1 MNLKLRTKI
10 SLGFSV
16 TLIFSVITIVI
27 ALYSNYNIKASYNK
41 LIDVD
46 VTKVTLA
53 KDIRFYDITLTDC
66 VRGVIINSN
75 DKNELDKYDQYA
87 IKIDDAI
94 KEEKSLSDTDEERKI
109 FEDLDKYNQL
119 LVDLETK
126 MLDAN
131 TDKKEILEI
140 FNNDYAKY
148 RKTFSDNLN
157 RFDELQE
164 RNIENKILELNNI
177 IDNRLTIIVILI
189 ISYIIIGFVINIIT
203 TNRIIKPIKVL
214 GDSLLQLSKNGGDLK
229 NKIEI
234 NSKDEI
240 GELSNSV
247 NSIIDNIRDIVINII
262 KESSE
267 IKSAIEISKA
277 NASKVNEKIETISA
291 STEELSATMEQ
302 TAVASK
308 EMSATSQKIGKT
320 IEGITKKTKESN
332 IISEKINSNANNM
345 KKDFEKSKENALI
358 TFETSKNKLNDVIKN
373 ANSVN
378 EIFMLS
384 DAILK
389 ITEQTNLLA
398 LNAAIEASRAGEA
411 GRGFSVVADEIR
423 KLAENSKETVIQIQ
437 NTIGTVI
444 KSVENLSTN
453 SSELIDFISEN
464 IIKKDYEMM
473 LQVLEQY
480 SKDSLFYNNMSNEIE
495 HSTEELLFSMGNI
508 VSAINEVTKSS
519 VDGASGTSDI
529 AEKISGVSEETNAI
543 LNQMNDSLKNSN
555 NLANVVSKFTV

>member
-16 TLIFSVITIVI
+16 TLIFSVITIMI
-27 ALYSNYNIKASYNK
+27 ALYSNYNIKSSYNK
-41 LIDVD
+41 LIEVE

-75 DKNELDKYDQYA
+75 DKNELDKYDKYA

-94 KEEKSLSDTDEERKI
+94 NEEKSLSDTEEERKI

-119 LVDLETK
+119 LIDLETK

-140 FNNDYAKY
+140 FNNDYAKF

-164 RNIENKILELNNI
+164 KNIKNKVLELNNI
-177 IDNRLTIIVILI
+177 INNRLTIIVILI
-189 ISYIIIGFVINIIT
+189 IAYIIIGFVINIIT

-214 GDSLLQLSKNGGDLK
+214 GDSLLQLSKNGGDLR

-267 IKSAIEISKA
+267 IKSVIEISKA

-291 STEELSATMEQ
+291 STEDLSATMEQ

-332 IISEKINSNANNM
+332 VISAKINSNANTM

-423 KLAENSKETVIQIQ
+423 KLAENSKETVIRIQ

-495 HSTEELLFSMGNI
+495 NSTKELLFSMGSITN
-508 VSAINEVTKSS
+508 AINEVTKSS
-519 VDGASGTSDI
+519 VDGARGTSDI
-529 AEKISGVSEETNAI
+529 AERISGVAEETNSI

-555 NLANVVSKFTV
+555 NLANVVTKFTV